1 MLKSLRSHYIV
12 LLLFVVSIGLYYGS
26 LIEIFYRPNAISLDD
41 NDLMLHLL
49 NHRLTLKDIFVP
61 DGFGKYYRP
70 FLSLSFFI
78 DQRLYGDVTFGFR
91 LTNILIHALNV
102 ILIYILGRMLFR
114 NAARKEEIAF
124 FSALLFAVHPAAVE
138 SVSWISGRTDSLAV
152 FWSLSTIIF
161 YLAGRGSKRWYFLP
175 VALFCMVAA
184 VLSKEVAVVIP
195 VLMVIWEFFYHH
207 SFGFKKTKYAPL
219 ASALFIA
226 LVPLYLHLRSSGLAA
241 GDMGIELIKSGFMD
255 QGVLSSGIFFLASIG
270 FYLKKT
276 IIPLPL
282 NIAITN
288 INIALYALVGLLSLL
303 AVAGLVFLKNFRRH
317 HFFLVWSLLG
327 MLPAALISFTT
338 MAWTPWAERY
348 LYFSLVPLSIFIV
361 ICFFGSL
368 EQQRGRFKKVVPV
381 IGLSILLLFS
391 ISTVHRSFL
400 WNDDLRLWKDAYSKS
415 PDFIYAAVGYA
426 TVLAKRGETNEAE
439 KILNEARTF
448 HGAKHT
454 LYLNLGHIY
463 RKKGFPEKA
472 KGHYLEALRE
482 ARADK
487 RLVLTGPQL
496 KKSILV
502 SLADVELANARLPG
516 SLIAKDKYY
525 SKGVENLIEAY
536 HEDPSDTFL
545 LYRIAKLYLL
555 IRSDGEARKYFEEF
569 MKVVKDDNNVYKQM
583 ARKMSL
589 GL

>member
-78 DQRLYGDVTFGFR
+78 DQRLYGDMTFGFR

-102 ILIYILGRMLFR
+102 ILVYITARMLFR
-114 NAARKEEIAF
+114 DAARKEEVAF

-152 FWSLSTIIF
+152 FWSLLTIIF
-161 YLAGRGSKRWYFLP
+161 YLAGRGSKRWYLLP

-195 VLMVIWEFFYHH
+195 VLLAIWEFFYHH
-207 SFGFKKTKYAPL
+207 GFGFKKAKYAL
-219 ASALFIA
+219 FAYALFFA
-226 LVPLYLHLRSSGLAA
+226 LIPLYLHLRSSGLAA

-270 FYLKKT
+270 FYLKKI

-282 NIAITN
+282 SIAITN
-288 INIALYALVGLLSLL
+288 INITLYALAGLLSLL
-303 AVAGLVFLKNFRRH
+303 TVAGLVFLKSFRRH

-327 MLPAALISFTT
+327 ILPAALISFTT
-338 MAWTPWAERY
+338 IAWTPWAERY

-361 ICFFGSL
+361 IGFFGLL

-439 KILNEARTF
+439 KILNEARTLP
-448 HGAKHT
+448 GAKHT

-516 SLIAKDKYY
+516 SLITKDKYY

-555 IRSDGEARKYFEEF
+555 IRSDGEAKKYFEEF
-569 MKVVKDDNNVYKQM
+569 MKVVKDDNNVYKRM
-583 ARKMSL
+583 ARKMSH

>member
-1 MLKSLRSHYIV
+1 M
-12 LLLFVVSIGLYYGS
+12 
-26 LIEIFYRPNAISLDD
+26 P
-41 NDLMLHLL
+41 
-49 NHRLTLKDIFVP
+49 
-61 DGFGKYYRP
+61 
-70 FLSLSFFI
+70 
-78 DQRLYGDVTFGFR
+78 FGFR

-255 QGVLSSGIFFLASIG
+255 QGVLSSGILFFASIG
-270 FYLKKT
+270 FYSKKF
-276 IIPLPL
+276 IFPFPL
-282 NIAITN
+282 NIAIVN
-288 INIALYALVGLLSLL
+288 INITLYAFVGFLSLVI
-303 AVAGLVFLKNFRRH
+303 AAGLAFLKDLRQR

-327 MLPAALISFTT
+327 ILPAALISFTT
-338 MAWTPWAERY
+338 IAWTPWAERY

-361 ICFFGSL
+361 ICFFGLL
-368 EQQRGRFKKVVPV
+368 ELQRGYFKRILPV
-381 IGLSILLLFS
+381 IGLSILIVFS

-400 WNDDLRLWKDAYSKS
+400 WNDDLRLWGDSYRKS

-426 TVLAKRGETNEAE
+426 TVLAKRGEIKEAE
-439 KILNEARTF
+439 KTLNKARELP
-448 HGAKHT
+448 GAKHT
-454 LYLNLGHIY
+454 LFFHLGQINSTRGDNVLAKKYYRLALQEAQADKKLVLMGPRLKSSILMSLAAVNLHEGDRSSNQIVKRQY
-463 RKKGFPEKA
+463 
-472 KGHYLEALRE
+472 YRE
-482 ARADK
+482 AAVDFIK
-487 RLVLTGPQL
+487 
-496 KKSILV
+496 
-502 SLADVELANARLPG
+502 
-516 SLIAKDKYY
+516 
-525 SKGVENLIEAY
+525 AY
-536 HEDPSDTFL
+536 HEDSSNAFL
-545 LYRIAKLYLL
+545 LYRIAKLYL
-555 IRSDGEARKYFEEF
+555 ITGSKDEAATYFENFIE
-569 MKVVKDDNNVYKQM
+569 KWGEDHYKQA
-583 ARKMSL
+583 ARRMLENKKNRKPKV
-589 GL
+589 